1 MSRKQMVN
9 AIYDRLRVRSELISR
24 ELWQLLAEMTD
35 TEIEQKY
42 QEVCEN
48 DEIIGGLMKNVE

>member
-1 MSRKQMVN
+1 MNRKQMVN

-35 TEIEQKY
+35 AEIEQKY
-42 QEVCEN
+42 KEVCDGTKEA
-48 DEIIGGLMKNVE
+48 

>member
-1 MSRKQMVN
+1 MMNRKQMVN
-9 AIYDRLRVRSELISR
+9 AIYDNLRVRSELISR
-24 ELWQLLAEMTD
+24 ELWQQLAEMTD

-48 DEIIGGLMKNVE
+48 ET

>member
-9 AIYDRLRVRSELISR
+9 EIYNKLRIRSELISR

-35 TEIEQKY
+35 AEIEQKY
-42 QEVCEN
+42 QEVCDGSDKE
-48 DEIIGGLMKNVE
+48 